1 MRIHIITESLY
12 LIFQIPILLLAPENE
27 NCFGSK
33 HLTKWAGCWLYHFP
47 IDSNLLDHQY
57 PVVLAYNGINHY
69 VSTYILDQ
77 KSKNCAIL
85 KLMKS
90 MTANISQVSEDLAGR
105 GATNVKLYF
114 DQLQVQ
120 INNAITS
127 GDLTKFTPAS
137 SLTSGL
143 GAPSSQPPSSQAHPP
158 AEKRYKC
165 DQCEQSFSRSNELQ
179 NHKVS
184 KHGSGFSCNLCD
196 HEPFQSAAALKLHQ
210 TKAHGQGTAK
220 MYKCDVC
227 QYSSNRADALK
238 AHKIKQHGLII
249 PDEEMVPCI
258 NAPECKQKFI
268 TQENMRQHYR
278 LICQKQ
284 ATVTC
289 PHPGCDRTFKNQTQM
304 KSHFKSHTAEKKEWY
319 CSQCKKQFSSK
330 QSYNQHMT
338 RHN

>member
-1 MRIHIITESLY
+1 MASTTMC
-12 LIFQIPILLLAPENE
+12 Q
-27 NCFGSK
+27 
-33 HLTKWAGCWLYHFP
+33 LTFWIK
-47 IDSNLLDHQY
+47 N
-57 PVVLAYNGINHY
+57 
-69 VSTYILDQ
+69 Q
-77 KSKNCAIL
+77 KTAIL
-85 KLMKS
+85 NLMKT
-90 MTANISQVSEDLAGR
+90 MTANISQVSEGLAGR
-105 GATNVKLYF
+105 GATNVKLCF
-114 DQLQVQ
+114 DQLQVK
-120 INNAITS
+120 IDNAITS
-127 GDLTKFTPAS
+127 GDLTKVTPAS
-137 SLTSGL
+137 SLTSGP
-143 GAPSSQPPSSQAHPP
+143 GAPSSQAPSQAHPP
-158 AEKRYKC
+158 EEKRYKC
-165 DQCEQSFSRSNELQ
+165 DQCDQSFPRSNELQ

-184 KHGSGFSCNLCD
+184 KHRSGLSCNLCD
-196 HEPFQSAAALKLHQ
+196 HEPFQSSAALKLHQ
-210 TKAHGQGTAK
+210 TKVHGQGTAK

-238 AHKIKQHGLII
+238 ANKVKQHGLII
-249 PDEEMVPCI
+249 PDEEMVPCT

-330 QSYNQHMT
+330 QSFSQHMT

>member
-1 MRIHIITESLY
+1 M
-12 LIFQIPILLLAPENE
+12 
-27 NCFGSK
+27 
-33 HLTKWAGCWLYHFP
+33 
-47 IDSNLLDHQY
+47 
-57 PVVLAYNGINHY
+57 
-69 VSTYILDQ
+69 
-77 KSKNCAIL
+77 
-85 KLMKS
+85 
-90 MTANISQVSEDLAGR
+90 
-105 GATNVKLYF
+105 
-114 DQLQVQ
+114 
-120 INNAITS
+120 
-127 GDLTKFTPAS
+127 
-137 SLTSGL
+137 
-143 GAPSSQPPSSQAHPP
+143 
-158 AEKRYKC
+158 
-165 DQCEQSFSRSNELQ
+165 
-179 NHKVS
+179 S

-227 QYSSNRADALK
+227 RYSSNRADALK
-238 AHKIKQHGLII
+238 AHKVKQHGLII

-258 NAPECKQKFI
+258 NAPGCKQKFI

-304 KSHFKSHTAEKKEWY
+304 KNHFKSHTAEKKEWY
-319 CSQCKKQFSSK
+319 CSQCKKQFRSK